1 MAIDVWCECGRRG
14 QARDEFAGR
23 RAQCPECG
31 RVLTVP
37 QKPAQAPAAAAA
49 GVSRKPAEVSKQP
62 QAAQIT
68 EYLDPPAAKAA
79 KAEKPSYLRLMF
91 EGLLT
96 PQSIQWML
104 ILGGGLTVLGL
115 VIWLTTLGVFKNPY
129 VLATVLGIGT
139 LAVLGAGWWVT
150 LKTRFK
156 IAGQALTFLGCV
168 VAPLNLWFYQ
178 AQNLLTIDRGLW
190 VGGVVCCLLYVAT
203 VYVLRDPLFMY
214 AVEAGVTLTIGLV
227 LTEHWHFRLGIAPQ
241 ELYAHVTLVLM
252 GLGLVSLHAERAF
265 LPEGEFSRR
274 RYGMPLFWSGHL
286 QIAAALSI
294 VLGTQVVRWLCNYGF
309 LHFAAPENVL
319 TNPYVAGGLWLV
331 ATYAYLYSDIAVR
344 RVGTYTYLAAF
355 CFLLAEVTLV
365 GLNLKEHGAA
375 LIAIL
380 AVTALVANLAQTYM
394 AARNERVNRT
404 VPPLAMALSALPI
417 LLGVLMH
424 MGATSKL
431 EPFVS
436 WKIHTDWW
444 FVGAMVLVA
453 ACNRVSAWL
462 CRHTAPRT
470 SAAYFFGS
478 AAATI
483 VAVVALLRAMAQS
496 LKIEWLEPWTGQAP
510 IVMLV
515 PIVYMVASRLWR
527 GHSPERPLAWAAQ
540 AATGVILFGVLVA
553 AMEVGQV
560 HTAVVPQ
567 ADQLTAEQKAAEKAA
582 NLAFGLVFAEA
593 AVFYTLA
600 AFFRRRSVNGYF
612 AAAAACGALWQFLH
626 YWNVPGEYQTM
637 FFAVLGVAFLGLCR
651 VLGVEQVAVY
661 RPSGSQATAP
671 RGRGLAAF
679 QAGNAILSIALLAAL
694 LQGLS
699 HLADKNYAWP
709 SIIALALTTAAGVLA
724 VVVVPGAV
732 WRRTYA
738 VSSLVLGSLTFL
750 TLTLHVRLSN
760 WQKLE
765 IFCVAA
771 GVLMIAAS
779 YIGRFRETDKRENEL
794 VGLGLF
800 LGSILATVPLLA
812 ATVYH
817 EFWRDR
823 ISYPDVLALLT
834 VTIAMLATGL
844 SWQIRSTTLFGGG
857 SFAVYV
863 LLFLVDLGRLLQFAP
878 KVYLVGVYI
887 AIAGAVIFAFGL
899 ALSVYREKLLQLPD
913 KIANREG
920 LFKVL
925 GWR

>member
-23 RAQCPECG
+23 RAQCPACG

-37 QKPAQAPAAAAA
+37 KRPAEPKAAAAA
-49 GVSRKPAEVSKQP
+49 GVSPKLAELLKQTE
-62 QAAQIT
+62 AAEIT

-150 LKTRFK
+150 LKTRFR

-178 AQNLLTIDRGLW
+178 AQDLLTIDRGLW

-214 AVEAGVTLTIGLV
+214 AVEAGVTLTVGLV
-227 LTEHWHFRLGIAPQ
+227 LAEFWRQDLPI

-344 RVGTYTYLAAF
+344 QVGTYTYLAAF
-355 CFLLAEVTLV
+355 CFLLAEVTVV
-365 GLNLKEHGAA
+365 GLNLKDHGEA

-380 AVTALVANLAQTYM
+380 AATALAANLAQTYM

-431 EPFVS
+431 EPFVG
-436 WKIHTDWW
+436 WGIATGWL

-470 SAAYFFGS
+470 SAAYFLGS
-478 AAATI
+478 AAAAI
-483 VAVVALLRAMAQS
+483 VALVALLRATAES
-496 LKIEWLEPWTGQAP
+496 LDVAWLKLWSGQAP

-527 GHSPERPLAWAAQ
+527 GHSPERPLAWVAQ
-540 AATGVILFGVLVA
+540 ASTAVILFGVLVA
-553 AMEVGQV
+553 STEAREIQAALTVRVGQ
-560 HTAVVPQ
+560 
-567 ADQLTAEQKAAEKAA
+567 AA

-626 YWNVPGEYQTM
+626 YWSVRGEYQTM

-724 VVVVPGAV
+724 VVVVPGAI

-738 VSSLVLGSLTFL
+738 VSSLVLASLTFL
-750 TLTLHVRLSN
+750 TLTLHVDLSN

-765 IFCVAA
+765 IFCAAA

-779 YIGRFRETDKRENEL
+779 YVGRFREMGERENEL

-812 ATVYH
+812 AATYYQ
-817 EFWRDR
+817 FWTLQ
-823 ISYPDVLALLT
+823 PCWEVWALLT
-834 VTIAMLATGL
+834 ITIAMLATGL
-844 SWQIRSTTLFGGG
+844 SWQVRSTTILGGA
-857 SFAVYV
+857 SFAIY
-863 LLFLVDLGRLLQFAP
+863 LILFLIDLTRLGKMALG
-878 KVYLVGVYI
+878 VGVYL
-887 AIAGAVIFAFGL
+887 AIAGAVIFTFGL
-899 ALSVYREKLLQLPD
+899 ALSIWREKLLQLPGR
-913 KIANREG
+913 IANREG

-925 GWR
+925 SWR

>member
-23 RAQCPECG
+23 RAQCPACG
-31 RVLTVP
+31 RVVTVP
-37 QKPAQAPAAAAA
+37 QKSAQAPAAAAA
-49 GVSRKPAEVSKQP
+49 GVSPKPAEVSKQP

-68 EYLDPPAAKAA
+68 EYLDPPAAPAA

-115 VIWLTTLGVFKNPY
+115 IIWLLSLDLFEKKY
-129 VLATVLGIGT
+129 VLAVGLGIGT

-150 LKTRFK
+150 LKTRFR

-214 AVEAGVTLTIGLV
+214 AVEAGVTLTVGLV
-227 LTEHWHFRLGIAPQ
+227 LAEFWRQVPHV

-344 RVGTYTYLAAF
+344 QVGTYTYLAAF
-355 CFLLAEVTLV
+355 CFLLAEVTVV
-365 GLNLKEHGAA
+365 GLNLKDHGEA

-380 AVTALVANLAQTYM
+380 AATALAANLAQTYM
-394 AARNERVNRT
+394 AARNERVSRT

-417 LLGVLMH
+417 LLGILMH

-431 EPFVS
+431 EPFAS
-436 WKIHTDWW
+436 WGIKTGWP

-478 AAATI
+478 GAAAI
-483 VAVVALLRAMAQS
+483 VAVVAVLRATANPPES
-496 LKIEWLEPWTGQAP
+496 YGLDLEWLRPWTWQAP
-510 IVMLV
+510 IVMLL

-527 GHSPERPLAWAAQ
+527 GHSPERPLAWLAQ

-553 AMEVGQV
+553 STEAGDM
-560 HTAVVPQ
+560 Q
-567 ADQLTAEQKAAEKAA
+567 AAFTPRSAEQA

-626 YWNVPGEYQTM
+626 YWSVPGEYQTM
-637 FFAVLGVAFLGLCR
+637 FFAVLGVAFIGLCR

-661 RPSGSQATAP
+661 RPSGSQGTAP
-671 RGRGLAAF
+671 RGRGLAAL

-709 SIIALALTTAAGVLA
+709 SIVALALTTAASVVA
-724 VVVVPGAV
+724 MVVVPGAI

-738 VSSLVLGSLTFL
+738 VSALVLGSLTFL

-765 IFCVAA
+765 IFCAAA
-771 GVLMIAAS
+771 GVLMIVAS
-779 YIGRFRETDKRENEL
+779 YVGRFREADKRKDDI
-794 VGLGLF
+794 VSLGLF
-800 LGSILATVPLLA
+800 LGSLLATVPLLA
-812 ATVYH
+812 ATTYYQ
-817 EFWRDR
+817 FWTLQ
-823 ISYPDVLALLT
+823 PCWEVWALLT
-834 VTIAMLATGL
+834 ITIVMLATGL
-844 SWQIRSTTLFGGG
+844 SWQVRSTTIVGGA
-857 SFAVYV
+857 SFAIY
-863 LLFLVDLGRLLQFAP
+863 LILFLVDLTRLGKMALG
-878 KVYLVGVYI
+878 VGVYL

-899 ALSVYREKLLQLPD
+899 ALSIWREKLLQLPER
-913 KIANREG
+913 IANREG

-925 GWR
+925 SWR